1 MTLFLGRKTKLNSC
15 LVGSKMFLIN
25 VRLGAEI
32 IITTTPL
39 RLSTNSAASVIN
51 QRKLGAMEKDTVE
64 MG

>member
-1 MTLFLGRKTKLNSC
+1 
-15 LVGSKMFLIN
+15 MFLIN
-25 VRLGAEI
+25 VRLGAAI

-51 QRKLGAMEKDTVE
+51 QRKMGAMEKGTVE